1 MSLSTLYDLLTIGGG
16 PSGLAAALSAS
27 RQIRRI
33 LIVDSREYRNLATT
47 HMHNVVG
54 FDHVPP
60 SEFRE
65 KVLRDLRGRYGH
77 DMVQLLQGRV
87 NAVENRSDGEK
98 TLFRVKAEGG
108 EEWSARKIIVATGAK
123 DVFPD
128 IPGYAEAWGK
138 SM

>member
-1 MSLSTLYDLLTIGGG
+1 MSFPTLYDLLIIGGG
-16 PSGLAAALSAS
+16 PAGLSAALSAS
-27 RQIRRI
+27 RQIRKI
-33 LIVDSREYRNLATT
+33 LIVDSQEYRNLATT

-60 SEFRE
+60 LEFRE
-65 KVLRDLRGRYGH
+65 KVLRDLRGRYGD
-77 DMVQLLQGRV
+77 DMVRLVKGRV
-87 NAVENRSDGEK
+87 DAVENRSEGEK

>member
-1 MSLSTLYDLLTIGGG
+1 MSPLIIYDILVIGGG
-16 PSGLAAALSAS
+16 PAGLSAALSAS
-27 RQIRRI
+27 RQMRRI
-33 LIVDSREYRNLATT
+33 LIVDSQEYRNLAMT

-54 FDHVPP
+54 FDYIAPL
-60 SEFRE
+60 EFRE
-65 KVLRDLRGRYGH
+65 KVLRDLKGRYGE
-77 DMVQLLQGRV
+77 DMVRLVKGRMV
-87 NAVENRSDGEK
+87 SVENQSKEEK
-98 TLFRVKAEGG
+98 TSFKVKSEGG